1 MAALKSLTSPSMAA
15 HRCDDELVNLDIEAA
30 LFPAG
35 APKDSDTFSPAAF
48 KNLQIT
54 AMGLASKLQTA
65 YQGQSVQL
73 RTLKAERE
81 AMEDEKDEAETRV
94 RHFKMQLEE
103 MARRA
108 AETES
113 QMQTLMDE
121 LNRERKLRM
130 NERCSRGSRSAPSE
144 VSTISEDL
152 GVERDQQKKLWRQS
166 GDTVKTDTSFETD
179 DESMESSSVFSRSRS
194 PTLAASISDI
204 SPAEASLPPPRTP
217 TLGGAASPKS
227 QQMTTFQKLMKGI
240 SGDGDLQTV
249 SQCSNCQGQDASVA
263 WDTAGLL
270 RDENRGLK
278 HRVTD
283 LESALEGAL
292 DVVNGIGM

>member
-1 MAALKSLTSPSMAA
+1 MNTN
-15 HRCDDELVNLDIEAA
+15 HNGDELAELDIEAA
-30 LFPAG
+30 LYPSG
-35 APKDSDTFSPAAF
+35 APKEDDCFSPAAF
-48 KNLQIT
+48 KNLQMT
-54 AMGLASKLQTA
+54 ATGLANKFQTA
-65 YQGQSVQL
+65 YQSQSAQL
-73 RTLKAERE
+73 RTAKAEKE

-103 MARRA
+103 MARKV

-113 QMQTLMDE
+113 QMQLLMDE
-121 LNRERKLRM
+121 LNREKKLRM
-130 NERCSRGSRSAPSE
+130 NDRYSRDSRSAPSE
-144 VSTISEDL
+144 VSTMSEDL
-152 GVERDQQKKLWRQS
+152 GAEHDQQKKLWRRS

-194 PTLAASISDI
+194 PTLAVSISEMN
-204 SPAEASLPPPRTP
+204 PRETSLPPSRTP
-217 TLGGAASPKS
+217 AFDTSTKS
-227 QQMTTFQKLMKGI
+227 QQMSTFQKLMKGI
-240 SGDGDLQTV
+240 SGDGEQRTV
-249 SQCSNCQGQDASVA
+249 PECRNCKGQDASVA

-278 HRVTD
+278 LRVTD

>member
-1 MAALKSLTSPSMAA
+1 MAALKSLTSPSMAS
-15 HRCDDELVNLDIEAA
+15 HRYDDELANLDVEAA

-35 APKDSDTFSPAAF
+35 APKDSDNVSSAAF

-54 AMGLASKLQTA
+54 AIGLASKLQTA
-65 YQGQSVQL
+65 YQGQSAQV
-73 RTLKAERE
+73 RTLKAEKE

-103 MARRA
+103 MARQA

-113 QMQTLMDE
+113 QMQALMDE

-130 NERCSRGSRSAPSE
+130 NDHYSRGSRSAPSE
-144 VSTISEDL
+144 VSTVSEDL
-152 GVERDQQKKLWRQS
+152 GAERDQQKKLWRQS

-204 SPAEASLPPPRTP
+204 SPLETSLPALRTP
-217 TLGGAASPKS
+217 TLGTASPKT
-227 QQMTTFQKLMKGI
+227 QQMTTFQKLIKGI
-240 SGDGDLQTV
+240 SGEGEMQTV

-278 HRVTD
+278 LRVTD

>member
-1 MAALKSLTSPSMAA
+1 MNTT
-15 HRCDDELVNLDIEAA
+15 HNGDELAELDIEAS

-35 APKDSDTFSPAAF
+35 APNDDDCFSPAAF
-48 KNLQIT
+48 KNLQMT
-54 AMGLASKLQTA
+54 ATGLASKFQTA
-65 YQGQSVQL
+65 YQNQSAQL
-73 RTLKAERE
+73 RTAKAEKE
-81 AMEDEKDEAETRV
+81 ALEDEKDEAETRV

-103 MARRA
+103 MARKL

-113 QMQTLMDE
+113 QMQMLMDE
-121 LNRERKLRM
+121 LNREKKPRM
-130 NERCSRGSRSAPSE
+130 NHRYSRDSRLAPSE
-144 VSTISEDL
+144 VSIISEDL
-152 GVERDQQKKLWRQS
+152 GVEHDQQKKLWRRS
-166 GDTVKTDTSFETD
+166 GDTDKTDNSFETD

-194 PTLAASISDI
+194 PTLAASLSDM
-204 SPAEASLPPPRTP
+204 SPLETSLPPARTR
-217 TLGGAASPKS
+217 TLDTNPKC

-240 SGDGDLQTV
+240 SGEGEQRTV
-249 SQCSNCQGQDASVA
+249 PECRNCKGQDASVA

-278 HRVTD
+278 LRVTD